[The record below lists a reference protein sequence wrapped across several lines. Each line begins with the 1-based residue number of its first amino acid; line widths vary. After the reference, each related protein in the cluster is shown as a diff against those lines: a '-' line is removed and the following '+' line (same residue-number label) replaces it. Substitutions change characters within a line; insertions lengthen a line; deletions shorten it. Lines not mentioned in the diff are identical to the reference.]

1 MKVILLEDVKGL
13 GKKGEI
19 VNAKDGYVRNLLFP
33 KNLAIQANKDNL
45 KRSED
50 QNNAKEAQKQ
60 KETEQAK
67 LLAEKIST
75 TTLTINAKAAE
86 DGKLFGSITSKD
98 ICIALK
104 NSQNIDVDKRKI
116 LLEQPI
122 RNIGSIEV
130 KIKLQPGIFGELKI
144 RVDAQK

>member
-1 MKVILLEDVKGL
+1 MKIILLEDVNGL

-33 KNLAIQANKDNL
+33 KNLAIQANNANL
-45 KRSED
+45 KKNED
-50 QNNAKEAQKQ
+50 ENNAKQAQKQ
-60 KETEQAK
+60 KATEDAK
-67 LLAEKIST
+67 ILAEKISN
-75 TTLTINAKAAE
+75 TTLTIKAKAAD

-104 NSQNIDVDKRKI
+104 NSENIDVDKRKI

-122 RNIGSIEV
+122 RNIGNIEV
-130 KIKLQPGIFGELKI
+130 KIKIQPGISGELKI
-144 RVDAQK
+144 KIDSEQ

>member
-1 MKVILLEDVKGL
+1 MKVILLEDVNGL

-33 KNLAIQANKDNL
+33 KNLAIQANNANL
-45 KRSED
+45 KKNED
-50 QNNAKEAQKQ
+50 ENNAKQAQKQ
-60 KETEQAK
+60 KATEDAK
-67 LLAEKIST
+67 ILAERISN
-75 TTLTINAKAAE
+75 TTLMIKAKAAD

-104 NSQNIDVDKRKI
+104 NSENIDVDKRKI

-122 RNIGSIEV
+122 RNIGNIEV
-130 KIKLQPGIFGELKI
+130 KIKIQPGISGELKI
-144 RVDAQK
+144 KIDSEQ